1 MSLVTGK
8 EGLPVKALYTLT
20 AVTEVVTGSALIWRP
35 SAIVALL
42 LGAPLNT
49 PAAVALGRVAGVALF
64 ALGVACQLARPDAQS
79 RAARGLVTAMALYN
93 AGVVAILSAAGMRLR
108 PVGVVLWPAVVLHT
122 ALGVWCVACLRRKAV
137 QDH

>member
-1 MSLVTGK
+1 
-8 EGLPVKALYTLT
+8 VKALYTLT

-35 SAIVALL
+35 SAIMALL

-79 RAARGLVTAMALYN
+79 RAARGLVGRWRCTTPALSPS
-93 AGVVAILSAAGMRLR
+93 SAL
-108 PVGVVLWPAVVLHT
+108 PVCG
-122 ALGVWCVACLRRKAV
+122 CVRSASYCGRQLFFTQR
-137 QDH
+137 